1 MEELESH
8 GWKAD
13 LAQETEDINDIDM
26 KAMFKDADNQ
36 RRDSV
41 ELVVAPSRRVKNKM
55 WKNIL

>member
-41 ELVVAPSRRVKNKM
+41 ELVVAPSRRVK
-55 WKNIL
+55 IR